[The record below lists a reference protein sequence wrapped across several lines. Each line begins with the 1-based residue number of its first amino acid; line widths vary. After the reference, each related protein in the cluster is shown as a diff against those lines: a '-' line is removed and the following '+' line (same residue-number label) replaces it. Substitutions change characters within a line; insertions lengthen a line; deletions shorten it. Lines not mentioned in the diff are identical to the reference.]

1 MELNR
6 REFFMWMERIMDRFD
21 LLDEQV
27 KQLQKRKNFI
37 EGEGLLDNQDV
48 MELLRIRSRTLQRY
62 RSEGKLPY
70 YTISGKIYY
79 RSSDIHQFI
88 RVSLKTS
95 QKPKAKK

>member
-21 LLDEQV
+21 LVDEKLRKIKQSKNTLD
-27 KQLQKRKNFI
+27 
-37 EGEGLLDNQDV
+37 GEDLLDNQDV
-48 MELLRIRSRTLQRY
+48 MEFLKISPRTLQRY

-79 RSSDIHQFI
+79 RSSDIHHFI
-88 RVSLKTS
+88 RVSLKS
-95 QKPKAKK
+95 GKRKGKV